1 MMMDVKWEP
10 TKKVGLSGGL
20 VANRKPGE
28 RALSLNTPLFLSALY
43 CGLKIGYSVQFH
55 ILVL

>member
-1 MMMDVKWEP
+1 MDVKWEP

-55 ILVL
+55 IFVL